1 MAQPGDRRRLR
12 DLYPGARRRCS
23 ADCRRA
29 GKSRFGAVG
38 GHLRRICGL
47 RRQTFNTAGE
57 KLDLAL
63 RDKTWTA
70 STEQFEKGGY
80 QNLPP
85 AIMVNL
91 DEGVWNNTPYE
102 RRLIERDGQFD
113 YQKYSDWA
121 NEANCP
127 AVPGAKQFLDHAA
140 RQNVAII
147 YLSPRGENMRDGT
160 LRNLRRLEFPYDPEK
175 DQLFLGEDW
184 TNHHKREEV
193 AQKDR
198 ILLIV
203 SDYLGDFMHDAAKE
217 PAQRREM
224 AAKYADNW
232 GLKWFIVPNPMYG
245 HWDYA
250 LYHFNY
256 SLNRN
261 AQLHD
266 KLQAL
271 DRETS
276 THSSSSIAQS
286 ESGAM
291 PKPNVSVGPATNAAL
306 VIAPTTGVSKVAGAI
321 SVDVA
326 PKTVEATHRQSTVI
340 RPTEGVSN
348 AKLASFCLTKD
359 GRIAAVVNAQS
370 SNTFHAGGPAPGIFA
385 ALASMLS
392 GGNQNKANISADG
405 SSPLSSIAQLRLL
418 DANGKLLA
426 QWPLD
431 FKAEA
436 VNLGPGDTLVLG
448 GDGVLARYDLNG
460 KELSRAESPHLADAR
475 KDPEGLKRRAKEV
488 LEQQRSGIKQMVKSL
503 EEQKEK
509 LDKKEASAL
518 TDNER
523 QLKPRLDEII
533 KSYKLRAEQTGDKP
547 VTDQEVD
554 QMVQMLA
561 AQGRKINAVAANEK
575 YIFCTAPASKGY
587 GYSVWRMDLDF
598 GNPQRIA
605 DGLSGCCGQMDI
617 QCCGNEVVVAE
628 NSRKHVVRYDSDGKQ
643 IAVWGKGS
651 RDGEGD
657 TFGSCCNPMNTRA
670 VGDKL
675 YVSDSD
681 GRVRLF
687 TLDGKYES
695 EVGKAN
701 VSPGCKSSIV
711 DVSPD
716 GNRVYYIDVNNSAIC
731 VLDRIA
737 ADAQSR
743 KTPAKRHYRVSHVFA
758 FHATVDLGSRHMV
771 GRLHRFDIA
780 VVCTG

>member
-1 MAQPGDRRRLR
+1 MLKNPWRWSAFAIALAMFSSAHAEDAAQTVVAPEKLD
-12 DLYPGARRRCS
+12 S
-23 ADCRRA
+23 ALWVATSAEYVACA
-29 GKSRFGAVG
+29 
-38 GHLRRICGL
+38 
-47 RRQTFNTAGE
+47 RQTFNTAGE

-70 STEQFEKGGY
+70 STEQFQKGGY

-102 RRLIERDGQFD
+102 RQLIERDGQFD

-121 NEANCP
+121 NEASCP
-127 AVPGAKQFLDHAA
+127 AVPGARQFLDHAA
-140 RQNVAII
+140 QQHVAII

-160 LRNLRRLEFPYDPEK
+160 LRNLRHVEFPYDPDK
-175 DQLFLGEDW
+175 DQLLLGEAW
-184 TNHHKREEV
+184 TNHNKREEV
-193 AQKDR
+193 AQKHR

-203 SDYLGDFMHDAAKE
+203 SDYLGDFMHDTAQE
-217 PAQRREM
+217 PAVRREM

-250 LYHFNY
+250 LYHFDY
-256 SLNRN
+256 G
-261 AQLHD
+261 
-266 KLQAL
+266 L
-271 DRETS
+271 DRES
-276 THSSSSIAQS
+276 QLRNKLRALDQQ
-286 ESGAM
+286 SGA
-291 PKPNVSVGPATNAAL
+291 AAKGT
-306 VIAPTTGVSKVAGAI
+306 AAQGNAGATRTPYI
-321 SVDVA
+321 SVSPANSAAQKPQATGTLTITGAITLDAA
-326 PKTVEATHRQSTVI
+326 PKTTDATHRQSTII

-348 AKLASFCLTKD
+348 AKLASFCLAKD
-359 GRIAAVVNAQS
+359 GRIVAVISSQS
-370 SNTFHAGGPAPGIFA
+370 PNTFHSSSPGIVS
-385 ALASMLS
+385 ALASLFS
-392 GGNQNKANISADG
+392 GAPQDKSKASVSA
-405 SSPLSSIAQLRLL
+405 PLASAAQLRIL
-418 DANGKLLA
+418 DANGKLLS
-426 QWPLD
+426 QFPLD

-436 VNLGPGDTLVLG
+436 VNLGPGETLVVG

-475 KDPEGLKRRAKEV
+475 KDPEGLKRRAKELV
-488 LEQQRSGIKQMVKSL
+488 EQQRSGIKQMVKSL

-509 LDKKEASAL
+509 LDKKDDSAL
-518 TDNER
+518 TANER
-523 QLKPRLDEII
+523 QLKPRLDQII
-533 KSYKLRAEQTGDKP
+533 KSYKQRAEQAGDKP
-547 VTDQEVD
+547 PTDQEID
-554 QMVQMLA
+554 QMAQMLA
-561 AQGRKINAVAANEK
+561 SQGRKINAVAANEK

-643 IAVWGKGS
+643 TAVWGKGS

-701 VSPGCKSSIV
+701 VSAGCKSSIV

-731 VLDRIA
+731 VLDRIS
-737 ADAQSR
+737 ADAQASR
-743 KTPAKRHYRVSHVFA
+743 
-758 FHATVDLGSRHMV
+758 
-771 GRLHRFDIA
+771 
-780 VVCTG
+780 

>member
-1 MAQPGDRRRLR
+1 MAQ
-12 DLYPGARRRCS
+12 
-23 ADCRRA
+23 
-29 GKSRFGAVG
+29 K
-38 GHLRRICGL
+38 H
-47 RRQTFNTAGE
+47 
-57 KLDLAL
+57 
-63 RDKTWTA
+63 
-70 STEQFEKGGY
+70 
-80 QNLPP
+80 
-85 AIMVNL
+85 
-91 DEGVWNNTPYE
+91 
-102 RRLIERDGQFD
+102 
-113 YQKYSDWA
+113 
-121 NEANCP
+121 
-127 AVPGAKQFLDHAA
+127 
-140 RQNVAII
+140 
-147 YLSPRGENMRDGT
+147 
-160 LRNLRRLEFPYDPEK
+160 
-175 DQLFLGEDW
+175 
-184 TNHHKREEV
+184 
-193 AQKDR
+193 R

-203 SDYLGDFMHDAAKE
+203 SDYLGDFMHDTAQE
-217 PAQRREM
+217 PAVRREM

-250 LYHFNY
+250 LYHFDY
-256 SLNRN
+256 G
-261 AQLHD
+261 
-266 KLQAL
+266 L
-271 DRETS
+271 DRES
-276 THSSSSIAQS
+276 QLRDKLRALDQQ
-286 ESGAM
+286 SGAAAKATTAQGNAGATRT
-291 PKPNVSVGPATNAAL
+291 PYISVGPANSAAHTPQ
-306 VIAPTTGVSKVAGAI
+306 ATGALKITGAI
-321 SVDVA
+321 SLDAA
-326 PKTVEATHRQSTVI
+326 PKTTDATHRQAMII

-348 AKLASFCLTKD
+348 SKLASFCSTKD
-359 GRIAAVVNAQS
+359 GRIVAVLSSQS
-370 SNTFHAGGPAPGIFA
+370 PNTFHSSSPGIVS
-385 ALASMLS
+385 ALASMFS
-392 GGNQNKANISADG
+392 GATQDKSKASGSA
-405 SSPLSSIAQLRLL
+405 PLASMAQLRIL
-418 DANGKLLA
+418 DANGKLLS
-426 QWPLD
+426 QFPLD

-475 KDPEGLKRRAKEV
+475 KDPEGLKRRAKET

-509 LDKKEASAL
+509 LDKKEDSEL

-523 QLKPRLDEII
+523 QLKPRLDQII
-533 KSYKLRAEQTGDKP
+533 KSYKQRAEQTGDKP

-554 QMVQMLA
+554 QMVKALA

-628 NSRKHVVRYDSDGKQ
+628 NSRKRVVRYDSEGKQ
-643 IAVWGKGS
+643 ISAWGKGS

-716 GNRVYYIDVNNSAIC
+716 GNRVYYIDANNSTIC
-731 VLDRIA
+731 VLDRIS
-737 ADAQSR
+737 ADAQ
-743 KTPAKRHYRVSHVFA
+743 A
-758 FHATVDLGSRHMV
+758 FR
-771 GRLHRFDIA
+771 
-780 VVCTG
+780 